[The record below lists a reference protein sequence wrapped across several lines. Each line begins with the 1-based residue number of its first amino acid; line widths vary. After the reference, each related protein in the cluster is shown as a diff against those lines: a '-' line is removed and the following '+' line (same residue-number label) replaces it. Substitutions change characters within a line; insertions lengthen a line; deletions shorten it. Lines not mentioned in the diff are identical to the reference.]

1 MELFFNKGRER
12 RIFFEGDSL
21 SEQGENPAINF
32 NYRMPTTAYNSLTG
46 VKPAMFAYA
55 QSGSQIESGTAK
67 SIIDRVSVITE
78 MAQANDIAVI
88 FAGTNDI
95 SVGGRTASQVY
106 TDLVTWATT
115 MRNAGLKVVAVTM
128 IAKNRAADP
137 DPAAIELIR
146 LDYNALILGESL
158 FVFDAYADAGA
169 LTEFNSVADCSNAT
183 YYNAD
188 KVHLTNTGYDLVAG
202 VVATAIQSLL

>member
-32 NYRMPTTAYNSLTG
+32 NYRMPTTAYSSLTG

-55 QSGSQIESGTAK
+55 LSGSQIESGTAK
-67 SIIDRVSVITE
+67 SIIDRASVITG

-88 FAGTNDI
+88 WAGTNDI
-95 SVGGRTASQVY
+95 SVGGRTAVQVY
-106 TDLVTWATT
+106 ADLVAWATT
-115 MRNAGLKVVAVTM
+115 MRNAGLKVIAVTM
-128 IAKNRAADP
+128 IAKNRSADP

-158 FVFDAYADAGA
+158 FVFDGYANAGA
-169 LTEFNSVADCSNAT
+169 LPEFDSIVDTANAT

-188 KVHLTNTGYDLVAG
+188 AVHLTNAGYDLI
-202 VVATAIQSLL
+202 ATEIATTIQSLL